1 MVLMTRRCLSS
12 SEITA
17 NAWSISAATAHTRY
31 ASAKGRARSAQQL
44 TLMCVTHHEHR
55 KLDLLHVALG
65 DEVSKE
71 AEHVSAFVVL

>member
-1 MVLMTRRCLSS
+1 M
-12 SEITA
+12 
-17 NAWSISAATAHTRY
+17 
-31 ASAKGRARSAQQL
+31 G
-44 TLMCVTHHEHR
+44 VTHHEHR